1 MTIVGKT
8 LAKLEQVQVG
18 TPIRVTGAQIR
29 EVGDDNVAFID
40 AMGSL
45 EVYLTFISLINNH
58 QLNFTLLFKR
68 KCRFWTPP
76 LLLALGSRTFPK
88 MTRKNSKPNFKT
100 RFLHKNKTC
109 HFKFPS
115 AILFCFNPENI
126 VSLSRFLL

>member
-45 EVYLTFISLINNH
+45 EVYLTFISLI
-58 QLNFTLLFKR
+58 
-68 KCRFWTPP
+68 
-76 LLLALGSRTFPK
+76 
-88 MTRKNSKPNFKT
+88 
-100 RFLHKNKTC
+100 
-109 HFKFPS
+109 KFYP
-115 AILFCFNPENI
+115 II
-126 VSLSRFLL
+126 